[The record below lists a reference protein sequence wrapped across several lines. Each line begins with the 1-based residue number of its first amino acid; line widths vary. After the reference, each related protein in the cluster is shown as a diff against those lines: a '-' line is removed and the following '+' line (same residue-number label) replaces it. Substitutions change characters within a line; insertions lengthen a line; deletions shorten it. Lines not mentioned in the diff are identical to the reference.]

1 MSDRSMRIKAILSL
15 GILIGF
21 GTVST
26 LASWTG
32 QATATSNVSTATV
45 ALGVGATATTATS
58 ASYQMPVSGNNLFPG
73 STLASVVT
81 VKNTGSISAPYVF
94 GGRITE
100 SGNAALGAALNIV
113 VKTGATVSGT
123 GSSVTCSGGT
133 TLLSKNA
140 GSQFGS
146 ASAARPLAAGSS
158 ETLCVQYSLPVTA
171 ANTLQGATTAITLD
185 FTSTV
190 GS

>member
-1 MSDRSMRIKAILSL
+1 MSDLSMRVKAILSL
-15 GILIGF
+15 GILVGF
-21 GTVST
+21 GAVST

-32 QATATSNVSTATV
+32 EATATSDISTATV
-45 ALGVGATATTATS
+45 TLAVGATSGTATT
-58 ASYQMPVSGNNLFPG
+58 ASYQMPITGNNLFPG
-73 STLASVVT
+73 STSASVVT

-94 GGRITE
+94 AGRITG
-100 SGNAALGAALNIV
+100 SGSTALGTALNIV
-113 VKTGATVSGT
+113 VKTGATVSGS

-133 TLLSKNA
+133 ALLTKNA

-146 ASAARPLAAGSS
+146 ATASRPLASGGS

-171 ANTLQGATTAITLD
+171 SNTLQGATTTIAMD